1 MGILFAN
8 KQPKDCTFGCFLID
22 NGPIAALQRIYKKVV
37 YSINIGNLC
46 YQLAEYAIIKH
57 IIRQQKEKT
66 RMNRRLARLRAV
78 QALFQIDLTAVEW
91 KEALS
96 NSLED
101 SEEITPFLEKIV
113 SGTLSHQEEIDGILS
128 KNLSN
133 WSLDRVGN
141 VDRAVLRMAVHE
153 MKYIDDIP
161 MNVTFNEAIELAK
174 AFGGEESGRFVNGV
188 LSKVVEAISK
198 EEN

>member
-1 MGILFAN
+1 
-8 KQPKDCTFGCFLID
+8 
-22 NGPIAALQRIYKKVV
+22 
-37 YSINIGNLC
+37 
-46 YQLAEYAIIKH
+46 
-57 IIRQQKEKT
+57 
-66 RMNRRLARLRAV
+66 MNRRLARLRAV

-101 SEEITPFLEKIV
+101 GEEITPFLEKIV
-113 SGTLSHQEEIDGILS
+113 SGTLSHQEEIDGMLS

-188 LSKVVEAISK
+188 LSNVVQVINKDK

>member
-1 MGILFAN
+1 
-8 KQPKDCTFGCFLID
+8 
-22 NGPIAALQRIYKKVV
+22 
-37 YSINIGNLC
+37 
-46 YQLAEYAIIKH
+46 
-57 IIRQQKEKT
+57 
-66 RMNRRLARLRAV
+66 MNRRLARLRAV